1 MNEVAAMKSKTK
13 MKFIALILLAGV
25 ICMIP
30 RTTRAFKIGDILD
43 GDVGDVIKGVAVLAL
58 TAALA
63 DEIDSFI
70 NTVTLNKGVPDNA
83 DTKVVPIIALGS
95 GARVGAAQVS
105 GPKDL
110 VNKTE
115 VVIQIE
121 TKFGKKN
128 LDIEAFVPSDSTNPL
143 KFNRVE
149 GVGVS
154 ALIDMRVS
162 GL

>member
-1 MNEVAAMKSKTK
+1 MKSKTK

-25 ICMIP
+25 ICMAP
-30 RTTRAFKIGDILD
+30 RTTKAIKLGDILD
-43 GDVGDVIKGVAVLAL
+43 GDVGDVIKGAAVLAL

-63 DEIDSFI
+63 DEIDGFI
-70 NTVTLNKGVPDNA
+70 NTITLNTGVPDSA